1 VLLWQ
6 GLAPGPGTPPPGVS
20 RASLLR
26 QAPDAV
32 TLPWHAGEPEF
43 QSVQGDVV
51 WSDARQEG
59 YLRLVGL
66 QANAPATAQYQLWI
80 VDPVRDRHP
89 VDGGVF
95 DVSGKGEVVIPIRAV
110 LPVHG
115 PSAFA
120 ITLEQPGGVVVSDG
134 PLLVVASL

>member
-1 VLLWQ
+1 MD
-6 GLAPGPGTPPPGVS
+6 
-20 RASLLR
+20 
-26 QAPDAV
+26 PD
-32 TLPWHAGEPEF
+32 
-43 QSVQGDVV
+43 
-51 WSDARQEG
+51 
-59 YLRLVGL
+59 
-66 QANAPATAQYQLWI
+66 
-80 VDPVRDRHP
+80 RDRHP